1 MVVVRWSC
9 NGAHTLQSWT
19 AQSQDIATSPSAL
32 IPHQTRFRTPIPVT
46 RIFYHDDLV
55 AIVKEEAA
63 SLIEAS
69 NDEGS
74 LDR

>member
-1 MVVVRWSC
+1 MVVVKWSF
-9 NGAHTLQSWT
+9 NGAHTLQPWT
-19 AQSQDIATSPSAL
+19 AQSQNIATSPPAL
-32 IPHQTRFRTPIPVT
+32 IPHQTRFRTSIPVT

-55 AIVKEEAA
+55 AIVKDEAA

-74 LDR
+74 LGR